1 MPGLDI
7 CMVLTTEFPVFR
19 LYTDT
24 EVNTE
29 TYIYPT
35 GETAIQEQPVRGIS
49 VPVVPFAVDMGVMF
63 APSVMYSVVSL

>member
-1 MPGLDI
+1 MPGLDVCI
-7 CMVLTTEFPVFR
+7 VLTTEFPVFR

-35 GETAIQEQPVRGIS
+35 GEMAIQEQPVSAIGVPIVPTKNYVMTLIVMS
-49 VPVVPFAVDMGVMF
+49 V
-63 APSVMYSVVSL
+63 